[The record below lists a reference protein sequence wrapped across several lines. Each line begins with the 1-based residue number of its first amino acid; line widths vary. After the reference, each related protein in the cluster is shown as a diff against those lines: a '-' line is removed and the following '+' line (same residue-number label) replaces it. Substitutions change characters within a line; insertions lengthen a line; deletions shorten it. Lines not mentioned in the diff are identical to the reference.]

1 MEEYDNLFDAVQY
14 GSLPDVKR
22 LIAAGED
29 VNERDISDSTPIFK
43 VEEGDIAK
51 ALIDAGAEIHAT
63 DEDGFTPLHSARQ
76 NESVARVLVDAGANI
91 SAKNRGGVVPIQLA
105 SFEVTKLLIESG
117 ADVNAIDDHG
127 FTPLHFAADVD
138 VAEALIGAGAK
149 IHIKNNWGETASE
162 WHNARRHLD
171 IARVIEAHAIKVEQ
185 AKLQTTTPAAQ
196 PQPTKR
202 KVKAY
207 I

>member
-63 DEDGFTPLHSARQ
+63 DEDGFTPLHNARRS
-76 NESVARVLVDAGANI
+76 ESVVRVLIEAGADVKARNKDGFTPLFFADEG
-91 SAKNRGGVVPIQLA
+91 SAKA
-105 SFEVTKLLIESG
+105 MIEAG
-117 ADVNAIDDHG
+117 ADVNENDDQG
-127 FTPLHFAADVD
+127 FTPLFFADEGSAKV
-138 VAEALIGAGAK
+138 LIEAGADN
-149 IHIKNNWGETASE
+149 HVRGSFGQTASE
-162 WHNARRHLD
+162 WHLSCGRTKLAQF
-171 IARVIEAHAIKVEQ
+171 IETHAIKVEK
-185 AKLQTTTPAAQ
+185 AKLQTTIPAAQ
-196 PQPTKR
+196 PQPVKR
-202 KVKAY
+202 KAKAF